1 MKKSIYTSPTLD
13 LIDMEI
19 EQGIAVSLNG
29 ENGFNDIYL
38 EEEDVE
44 W

>member
-1 MKKSIYTSPTLD
+1 
-13 LIDMEI
+13 MEI
-19 EQGIAVSLNG
+19 EQGIAVSLNS